1 MSAAHDY
8 GEIKNTFNILNGSMD
23 KLRPPKL
30 KEFVGDSFTTAE
42 LAKKVRR
49 TRAAMYKEE
58 THLPKDFIEQYLVP
72 IVIASD
78 LAVDL
83 FQGDLEEAR
92 RWVLTPNSY
101 FFGKSPF
108 NVCLL
113 GDGKFIIDFL
123 VERLGVNTDGQEK
136 KDQKKGVITK

>member
-1 MSAAHDY
+1 MSVAHDY
-8 GEIKNTFNILNGSMD
+8 GEIKNTFEILNSSLD

-30 KEFVGDSFTTAE
+30 KDFVGDSFTTAE
-42 LAKKVRR
+42 LAKKVKR

-58 THLPKDFIEQYLVP
+58 THLSKDFIEQFLVP
-72 IVIASD
+72 IVISSD
-78 LAVDL
+78 LAVEL
-83 FQGDLEEAR
+83 FHGDLEEAR

-113 GDGKFIIDFL
+113 GDGKHIIDFL
-123 VERLGVNTDGQEK
+123 VERLGKKTDGQEK
-136 KDQKKGVITK
+136 GV